1 MAQEIVITS
10 VRRGIDGESG
20 YQPVLRTRGMKAA
33 VAERMQIRCGYSHPY
48 SHGDP
53 RNPVV
58 FIHRIE
64 KVAGQ
69 TLHVLGRI
77 CDAGS
82 DHTGRSNFLAH
93 LAALEETEARRKA
106 AGPADVARRFAF
118 KTSWN
123 EPPREA
129 DPPPVISGDRGPA
142 ACGVWRAAG
151 LDPGLAG
158 DLAEAAAN
166 GKEIRLIVRQGDDA
180 LALFADAIALLPPA
194 KRWQVTFN
202 TCEIEPFDAV
212 WRAVREDLP
221 QARSWRGTPGVID
234 LTNPATK
241 GGENS
246 YARFARGEA
255 STLPWQTPVSEPNKP
270 TPAPAAPKAPADL
283 AEEPSRR
290 PEDATPPSSADSP
303 RVAPPTPVEP
313 TPTLPD
319 RPFPPSVRRKPNYL
333 ERTVRPSDDRAEF
346 EDFHSP
352 SSNVL
357 RFTGFAV
364 LIVLFTAV
372 VGGFVAVQMN
382 PELLSQIATIFREA
396 THTEDKQVAR
406 VGQDEAGGD
415 ETSLGAD
422 KQAERKRTSAENER
436 KQRDADAAD
445 KTEKKD
451 LADKAAQ
458 EEARIAAEQK
468 QKEESELA
476 DRENARQQLTK
487 KQTDAYAA
495 LAHIEGITEED
506 LPVPSSFGD
515 GLLEQ
520 ATICNLN
527 TDALIDLSLDLA
539 VPGDRLVE
547 GEAFEATI
555 APVHDQP
562 LTWTLTSSP
571 SRIFD
576 PIADTIPLAT
586 ITVKDGKLTLKP
598 DSRNILAKQRFSH
611 LRRSVLL
618 LKARNPDKPNDPIGV
633 VKAIQLVRPVSA
645 PTLTV
650 QLLEDRPTKIKLA
663 PPIGI
668 IADNGA
674 HDSGKFPSSAHVDY
688 EVSYDFALDATPKPE
703 VYRCT
708 WQSTTTETTSFVPL
722 LRCPQVARTQLD
734 KPTLFGLRVKFADGL
749 CEMVAT
755 PQFDGPAA
763 KHFDHDMPHTRQN
776 VRRSDEEFEKHMLLM
791 QENVASQIRP
801 FTMPVDTVNVD
812 TLDAYVKNNQKALK
826 VFFEEQPYINWE
838 ARRHEIVNQARSV
851 TRPGSYLVA
860 GKGYVN
866 VTLPD
871 FNTSMAPLRQQWQS
885 EIVEPLQRWANDR
898 AKRDYEEAAKMR
910 DDFRYLKT
918 PAHVLIRSITTTAY
932 DTDNNKHVVT
942 LVTAPPNDSP
952 QVDKPGQPLT
962 PEGKPSL

>member
-33 VAERMQIRCGYSHPY
+33 VAERMQIRSGYSHPY

-64 KVAGQ
+64 QVAGQ

-93 LAALEETEARRKA
+93 LAALEDTEARRKA

-129 DPPPVISGDRGPA
+129 DPPPVIGGDRGPA

-241 GGENS
+241 GSENS
-246 YARFARGEA
+246 YARFARGAE
-255 STLPWQTPVSEPNKP
+255 STLPWQTPVSEP

-290 PEDATPPSSADSP
+290 PVDATPPSSADSP
-303 RVAPPTPVEP
+303 RVAKPTPVEP

-319 RPFPPSVRRKPNYL
+319 RPIPPSVRRKRNYL
-333 ERTVRPSDDRAEF
+333 ERTVRPSDDRIEF
-346 EDFHSP
+346 EDFNSP
-352 SSNVL
+352 SSHVL

-364 LIVLFTAV
+364 LIVLFTAL

-382 PELLSQIATIFREA
+382 PELLTQIATIFREA
-396 THTEDKQVAR
+396 THTEDKHVAR

-415 ETSLGAD
+415 ETSLGVD
-422 KQAERKRTSAENER
+422 KQAERKRTFAENER
-436 KQRDADAAD
+436 KQRGAEAAD
-445 KTEKKD
+445 RKAKED
-451 LADKAAQ
+451 LAAKAAQ
-458 EEARIAAEQK
+458 EAARIAAEQK
-468 QKEESELA
+468 QKEESEQA
-476 DRENARQQLTK
+476 DREATRQQLTQ
-487 KQTDAYAA
+487 KQTAAYAA

-506 LPVPSSFGD
+506 LPVPSGLGD
-515 GLLEQ
+515 GPPEQ
-520 ATICNLN
+520 ATICTLN
-527 TDALIDLSLDLA
+527 ADALIDLSLDLA
-539 VPGDRLVE
+539 VPKDPLKD
-547 GEAFEATI
+547 GEEFAPTI
-555 APVHDQP
+555 EPVRNQP
-562 LTWTLTSSP
+562 LTWNLSSTP
-571 SRIFD
+571 SREFD
-576 PIADTIPLAT
+576 KNAPPIPLAT
-586 ITVKDGKLTLKP
+586 ITVKDGKLTLMP
-598 DSRNILAKQRFSH
+598 ASTPILANQRFSH

-618 LKARNPDKPNDPIGV
+618 LKARNPENPNEPIGV
-633 VKAIQLVRPVSA
+633 VKAIQLVRPTSVSPFA
-645 PTLTV
+645 V
-650 QLLEDRPTKIKLA
+650 SLLEGSQTFKLPPPA
-663 PPIGI
+663 GIVAFPKETTMAYEVAWDYDTNGKDKSTVIAHSEQHAGPPIVDDLFTCPHPTVGMTSNTTIGLSNSFSAEQLTHRITPSIKGATYPYTINEIRDGIHLTEETSKQRAQQRCRALQQEVEPALITLESAIQGQKPWPLLKKYNQDIDQFLAERQQKESTGGLVPAWLTDCNNVIDQAKAIPRVGERKPPFSI
-668 IADNGA
+668 IAYYT
-674 HDSGKFPSSAHVDY
+674 SE
-688 EVSYDFALDATPKPE
+688 EVEKLMT
-703 VYRCT
+703 
-708 WQSTTTETTSFVPL
+708 
-722 LRCPQVARTQLD
+722 
-734 KPTLFGLRVKFADGL
+734 
-749 CEMVAT
+749 
-755 PQFDGPAA
+755 GP
-763 KHFDHDMPHTRQN
+763 
-776 VRRSDEEFEKHMLLM
+776 
-791 QENVASQIRP
+791 
-801 FTMPVDTVNVD
+801 
-812 TLDAYVKNNQKALK
+812 
-826 VFFEEQPYINWE
+826 
-838 ARRHEIVNQARSV
+838 
-851 TRPGSYLVA
+851 
-860 GKGYVN
+860 
-866 VTLPD
+866 
-871 FNTSMAPLRQQWQS
+871 RQQW
-885 EIVEPLQRWANDR
+885 EKTYLDTLRDWLNDR
-898 AKRDYEEAAKMR
+898 KDKISQDEQQQWEFIIRHFKPLLTDAR
-910 DDFRYLKT
+910 
-918 PAHVLIRSITTTAY
+918 VLVRSITTKAFKGGDDY
-932 DTDNNKHVVT
+932 DVT
-942 LVTAPPNDSP
+942 LLIGDPNVGSQLD
-952 QVDKPGQPLT
+952 T
-962 PEGKPSL
+962 PAQALIREGNPSH